1 MLDYMQKG
9 GPLMWLILLCS
20 VVSVAVVAERL
31 LYYRRAS
38 IDVGEFLQGLSN
50 LLRSRRYAEA
60 RVECQTAAVPVA
72 RVIHAAISRHH
83 LTRSE
88 LREIVQEAGQLEVPK
103 LERNLGMLVAIGYV
117 APLLGLLG
125 TVTGLIQAFVQ
136 LSTNNGYATLA
147 EVSGG
152 IYQSLLTTAGGL
164 VVAIPTILAY
174 CHLSA
179 RLNALLHEIERA
191 GIEVVNLLSEA
202 QSSPEIIQFG
212 QPAPPAA
219 RERR

>member
-20 VVSVAVVAERL
+20 VVSVAVFAERWL
-31 LYYRRAS
+31 HYHRAS
-38 IDVGEFLQGLSN
+38 IDVGEFLGGLTKLIRN
-50 LLRSRRYAEA
+50 GRFAEA
-60 RVECQTAAVPVA
+60 RVECQAAAAPVA
-72 RVIHAAISRHH
+72 RVIQAAIARPHLSR
-83 LTRSE
+83 TE

-103 LERNLGMLVAIGYV
+103 LERNLGLLVAIGYV

-136 LSTNNGYATLA
+136 LSANNGYATLA

-179 RLNALLHEIERA
+179 RLNALLHEMERA
-191 GIEVVNLLSEA
+191 GIEVVNAILENRRPA
-202 QSSPEIIQFG
+202 EIIDFE
-212 QPAPPAA
+212 PATQASV
-219 RERR
+219 ERR